1 MDTPRATLHLAA
13 ILDNLPQALAFAENG
28 AEAAGVTP
36 KKRTGLTLAVEE
48 AFVNIC
54 THAYKEGSGQVELIC
69 FSGPQPFPRSF
80 VLEISDSG
88 PEFDLL
94 SMPEPDT
101 SLGIDERAIG
111 GLGVHFIRH
120 FTDHA
125 DWRRENGKN
134 TLRLILNLD
143 TDGTHQ
149 RKREPGAALPG
160 DNSISQRPK

>member
-1 MDTPRATLHLAA
+1 MDTPRATLHLPA
-13 ILDNLPQALAFAENG
+13 ILDNLPQALAFAEKG
-28 AEAAGVTP
+28 AEAAGVTQ

-54 THAYKEGSGQVELIC
+54 THAYHDATGQVELAC
-69 FSGPQPFPRSF
+69 FSGSHPFPRSF
-80 VLEISDSG
+80 VLEIFDSG

-94 SMPEPDT
+94 SIPEPDT
-101 SLGIDERAIG
+101 SLGIEERAIG

-134 TLRLILNLD
+134 ILRLILNLD
-143 TDGTHQ
+143 AG
-149 RKREPGAALPG
+149 G
-160 DNSISQRPK
+160 SQPEKT